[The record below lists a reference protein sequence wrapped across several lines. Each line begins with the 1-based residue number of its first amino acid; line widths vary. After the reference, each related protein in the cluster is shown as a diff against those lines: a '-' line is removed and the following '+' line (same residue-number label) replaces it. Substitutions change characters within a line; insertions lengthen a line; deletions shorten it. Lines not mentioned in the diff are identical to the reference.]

1 MENAT
6 NEGIRRE
13 NNIPLPIECLIM
25 PSKGKSSW
33 PTPHYHEYIE
43 LLYVLE
49 GAYEVKLNGVISQLP
64 EHSMF
69 IIHSGETHCTRTL
82 GEKQNL
88 LCIKFLPQVLYSS
101 EQSVTELEYSIPYVF
116 ENFSKCRKFD
126 ARILENTFIPEAF
139 RDICEEKKERGF
151 GYELALRSQVL
162 RIFLWI
168 IRYWHKSAGDPVLA
182 ISNRNIAS
190 MLCRTREY
198 VRQNYA
204 TATLADVSK
213 ECGVSYGYFSRVFN
227 KYMKMS
233 FSDYV
238 NMQRVNHSMQLL
250 ASTDIS
256 ITEIALTVG
265 FSTTSYYIQTFKK
278 YKSISPNHFRKMYRN
293 SEAGAILQEEIFQ

>member
-1 MENAT
+1 MENARD
-6 NEGIRRE
+6 EGIRRV

-25 PSKGKSSW
+25 PHKGETKW
-33 PTPHYHEYIE
+33 VTAHYHEYIE

-49 GAYEVKLNGVISQLP
+49 GACEVRLNGVISQLP

-69 IIHSGETHCTRTL
+69 IIHSGETHSTRRV
-82 GEKQNL
+82 GERQNL

-126 ARILENTFIPEAF
+126 TELLENTFIPEAF
-139 RDICEEKKERGF
+139 KEICEEKKNKEF

-168 IRYWHKSAGDPVLA
+168 IRYWHKSAGDQVLA
-182 ISNRNIAS
+182 ISNRNIAD

-198 VRQNYA
+198 VKENYA
-204 TATLADVSK
+204 AVTLSDVSK
-213 ECGVSYGYFSRVFN
+213 ECGVSYGYFSRIFN

-233 FSDYV
+233 FSEYV

-250 ASTDIS
+250 ASTDMS

-265 FSTTSYYIQTFKK
+265 FCTTSYYIQTFEK
-278 YKSISPNHFRKMYRN
+278 YKSISPNRFRKMYRSN
-293 SEAGAILQEEIFQ
+293 EKSPVLPGDIS

>member
-1 MENAT
+1 MDNIV

-25 PSKGKSSW
+25 PSTTQTDWTATS
-33 PTPHYHEYIE
+33 HYHEYIE

-49 GAYEVKLNGVISQLP
+49 GSYEAKVNGVIMKLE
-64 EHSMF
+64 EHSML
-69 IIHSGETHCTRTL
+69 IIQSWEPHATRTL
-82 GEKQNL
+82 GTEQCL

-101 EQSVTELEYSIPYVF
+101 EQSVTELEYSVPYVF
-116 ENFSKCRKFD
+116 ENLSHQRKFD
-126 ARILENTFIPEAF
+126 ADLLKNTFIPGAF
-139 RDICEEKKERGF
+139 QEICEEKNRKQF

-168 IRYWHKSAGDPVLA
+168 MRYWHESAGNPELS

-190 MLCRTREY
+190 MICRTREY
-198 VRQNYA
+198 VKEHYE
-204 TATLADVSK
+204 TATLADAARL
-213 ECGVSYGYFSRVFN
+213 CGVSYGYFSRFFN
-227 KYMKMS
+227 THMRMS

-238 NMQRVNHSMQLL
+238 NMQRINASVQLL
-250 ASTDIS
+250 ASTELS

-278 YKSISPNHFRKMYRN
+278 YKSISPNRFRKLCR
-293 SEAGAILQEEIFQ
+293 SEEDTISL